1 MLGSAIGVALLIAL
15 VVFLVTRPQDVGPP
29 VLAAEPLPESI
40 PVAGMSMGP
49 EDAPVTVVE
58 WGDFT
63 WPGCKEFTRAVKPQL
78 VSNYVEPGIVR
89 FEFHDYAFRGP
100 EAVRAAEAAA
110 CAADQGAYW
119 RFHDTLYLNQSGPN
133 SFTDA
138 RLKQMAET
146 LGLDTGTFNQCLDSG
161 EKKADV
167 EASIAEA
174 QAQGIDSTPTIIING
189 TEIAEWHDYN
199 AVKQAID
206 AKLAGA

>member
-1 MLGSAIGVALLIAL
+1 
-15 VVFLVTRPQDVGPP
+15 
-29 VLAAEPLPESI
+29 
-40 PVAGMSMGP
+40 
-49 EDAPVTVVE
+49 
-58 WGDFT
+58 
-63 WPGCKEFTRAVKPQL
+63 VKPQL

>member
-1 MLGSAIGVALLIAL
+1 
-15 VVFLVTRPQDVGPP
+15 
-29 VLAAEPLPESI
+29 
-40 PVAGMSMGP
+40 
-49 EDAPVTVVE
+49 
-58 WGDFT
+58 
-63 WPGCKEFTRAVKPQL
+63 VKPQL
-78 VSNYVEPGIVR
+78 VSDYVEPGLVR

-119 RFHDTLYLNQSGPN
+119 RYHDTLYLNQSGPD

-161 EKKADV
+161 EKRAGV
-167 EASIAEA
+167 AGSIAEA
-174 QAQGIDSTPTIIING
+174 QAQGIDRTPPILVNG
-189 TEIAEWHDYN
+189 TEVAEWHDFN

-206 AKLAGA
+206 AELAAA

>member
-1 MLGSAIGVALLIAL
+1 
-15 VVFLVTRPQDVGPP
+15 
-29 VLAAEPLPESI
+29 
-40 PVAGMSMGP
+40 
-49 EDAPVTVVE
+49 
-58 WGDFT
+58 
-63 WPGCKEFTRAVKPQL
+63 VKPQL
-78 VSNYVEPGIVR
+78 VSDYVGPGIVR

-206 AKLAGA
+206 AELAGA